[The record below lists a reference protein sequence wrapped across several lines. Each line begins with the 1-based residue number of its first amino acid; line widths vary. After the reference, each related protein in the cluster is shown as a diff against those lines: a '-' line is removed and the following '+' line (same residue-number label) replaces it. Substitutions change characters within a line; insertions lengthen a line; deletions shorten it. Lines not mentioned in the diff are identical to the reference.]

1 MTLAPL
7 KNAMLTPKPAAVGVP
22 PQATGYAQDE
32 VAAVLERLGKYGD
45 PTLTKRSRGWW
56 CYIDIHVTAV
66 GAKFEIKSESDHKSP
81 AHAALECESR
91 MMTALR
97 AIGAA

>member
-1 MTLAPL
+1 MTLATF
-7 KNAMLTPKPAAVGVP
+7 KTAFTPKPEAVGVP
-22 PQATGYAQDE
+22 SLATSYAPDE
-32 VAAVLERLGKYGD
+32 IASVLERLSKYGD
-45 PTLTKRSRGWW
+45 PTLTKISRGWW

-91 MMTALR
+91 MMTSLR
-97 AIGAA
+97 SIGAA